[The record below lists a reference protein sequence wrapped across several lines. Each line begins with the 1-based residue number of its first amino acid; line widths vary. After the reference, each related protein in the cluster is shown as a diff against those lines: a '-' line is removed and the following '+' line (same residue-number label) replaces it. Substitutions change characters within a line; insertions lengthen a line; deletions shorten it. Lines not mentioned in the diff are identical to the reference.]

1 MRLAGRRIGS
11 DRATI
16 LNKAASIVLGRR
28 EESAAL
34 ITAESGPCHKDA
46 VDEAGRVSDVAD
58 MLYEAGLPPVTPS
71 VITGDPCE
79 IADEM
84 VFNLI
89 PLW

>member
-28 EESAAL
+28 EESATL
-34 ITAESGPCHKDA
+34 ITAESGLCHKDA

-58 MLYEAGLPPVTPS
+58 MLYEAGLPPVMLS

-84 VFNLI
+84 LFNLI